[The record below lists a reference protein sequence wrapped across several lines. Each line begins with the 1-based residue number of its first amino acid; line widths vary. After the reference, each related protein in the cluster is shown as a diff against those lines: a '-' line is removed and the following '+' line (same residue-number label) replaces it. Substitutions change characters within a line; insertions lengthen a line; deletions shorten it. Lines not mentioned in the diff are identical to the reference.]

1 MNRQIGHLMILVVV
15 LFGLLVAFTSRWT
28 VLEADSLRENTAN
41 RRPLL
46 EEQRI
51 PRGRVLAS
59 DGRTVLA
66 ESFATGG
73 GSRRIF
79 SRRYPQGNVFSH
91 PVGYSFIDRGR
102 VGLERSRNDALTG
115 ETSEFA
121 TILDELTSSSREGD
135 DVRTTLDVDATRT
148 ATRALGGRKGAVVV
162 LEPSTGRVRVMVSVP
177 QFDAND
183 IPDSFARLVRDG
195 DAPLLNR
202 ATQSTYPPGSTM
214 KVVTAVAALDSGRYN
229 PDSVVSGASPKDIS
243 GVPLS
248 NCCGEGTGDFGP
260 LTLTQALTNSVNT
273 VWAEVAEKLGRGT
286 MVRYMRRFGFYRD
299 PPLDYPDGQLAPSGV
314 FNSKGD
320 LVDDGFDVGRVAI
333 GQGGSEG
340 QMRATP
346 LQMAMVAGAV
356 ANGGKLMRP
365 RLTERVV
372 RQDGRIRERVE
383 PEEES
388 EVMKRET
395 ADRMKAMMAG
405 VVAQGTGTA
414 AQLPG
419 GVAGKTG
426 TAEVDGGQ
434 TNQVWFIAF
443 APLDRPRYAI
453 AVTVERT
460 QGQGGTVAAPIAKQ
474 VLQSLFG
481 G

>member
-1 MNRQIGHLMILVVV
+1 MVLVVV

-28 VLEADSLRENTAN
+28 VFEADSLRDNSAN

-51 PRGRVLAS
+51 PRGRILAS

-66 ESFATGG
+66 ESFATGS
-73 GSRRIF
+73 GSRRVF
-79 SRRYPQGNVFSH
+79 TRRYPEGTVFSH
-91 PVGYSFIDRGR
+91 PIGYSFIDRGR
-102 VGLERSRNDALTG
+102 SGLERSRNDALTG

-121 TILDELTSSSREGD
+121 TILDEITSAGREGD
-135 DVRTTLDVDATRT
+135 DVRTTLDPEATR
-148 ATRALGGRKGAVVV
+148 AAIQALGGRKGAVVA
-162 LEPSTGRVRVMVSVP
+162 LEPDTGRVRVMVSLP
-177 QFDAND
+177 QFDPNQV
-183 IPDSFARLVRDG
+183 PDGFARLVRDN

-214 KVVTAVAALDSGRYN
+214 KVVTAVAAIDSGRYT
-229 PDSVVSGASPKDIS
+229 PDSVVSGKSPKEIS

-248 NCCGEGTGDFGP
+248 NCCGEGTGNFGP

-273 VWAEVAEKLGRGT
+273 VWAEVAEKLGRDT
-286 MVRYMRRFGFYRD
+286 MVRYMKRFGFYED
-299 PPLDYPDGQLAPSGV
+299 PPLDYPDAQLAPSGV
-314 FNSKGD
+314 FNREGD

-340 QMRATP
+340 QMRSTP

-356 ANGGKLMRP
+356 ANRGKLMKP

-372 RQDGRIRERVE
+372 RQDGRVRERVE

-388 EVMKRET
+388 EVMKAET
-395 ADRMKAMMAG
+395 ADRLKAMMAG
-405 VVAQGTGTA
+405 VVSQGTATA

-426 TAEVDGGQ
+426 TAEVEAGEN
-434 TNQVWFIAF
+434 NQVWFIAF
-443 APLDRPRYAI
+443 APLEKPRYAI

-474 VLQSLFG
+474 VLQSLLRG
-481 G
+481 